1 MFLTDNAHLV
11 CCPSERAYLDQSGEV
26 WVRDRAKAG
35 FWTRS
40 SAIQLSLSAEWPY
53 GRRHVQILYALVCN
67 CCGAVEGVSVV
78 AGPPTQGRCE
88 QHVGRN
94 PCAIEGCRRTREGT
108 RPALDSWLC
117 GAHWRQVSRQSKRV
131 YARIWRLQKK
141 SGGWTDLLRQ
151 RHWRV
156 WGAIV
161 LEARRAARGDVDMK
175 EVGELFGWADA

>member
-1 MFLTDNAHLV
+1 MLLTSDAHLV
-11 CCPSERAYLDQSGEV
+11 ICPDERAYLDPSGEI
-26 WVRDRAKAG
+26 WVRHRAKAG

-40 SAIQLSLSAEWPY
+40 SAIQLSLSVEWPY
-53 GRRHVQILYALVCN
+53 GRRHVHIAPVIACQ
-67 CCGAVEGVSVV
+67 CCGRIDSARIV
-78 AGPPTQGRCE
+78 ASDPPQVRCE

-94 PCAIEGCRRTREGT
+94 PCAVQGCRRTREGN

-117 GAHWRQVSRQSKRV
+117 GAHWRGVSRRSKRI

-141 SGGWTDLLRQ
+141 SGGWTDTLNTRF
-151 RHWRV
+151 WRI

-175 EVGELFGWADA
+175 EVGELFGWDE